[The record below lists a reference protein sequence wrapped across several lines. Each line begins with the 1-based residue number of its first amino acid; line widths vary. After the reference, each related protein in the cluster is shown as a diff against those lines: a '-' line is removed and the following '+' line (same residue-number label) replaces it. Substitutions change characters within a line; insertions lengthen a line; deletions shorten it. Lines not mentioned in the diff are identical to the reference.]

1 MRKKR
6 HKVFLLLLFTLL
18 LTCLFTTTVFAAGKN
33 LFEVADD
40 IIRDVYSHIVGIS
53 TVLACLMTAFAIIS
67 AKVSNNQHKSDQA
80 WDWLKRIWLVMGDSK
95 SDGRHFGIYHTS
107 VQRIRHATIG

>member
-18 LTCLFTTTVFAAGKN
+18 LTCLFTTTVFAAEKN

-40 IIRDVYSHIVGIS
+40 IIRDVYGHIVGIS

-80 WDWLKRIWLVMGDSK
+80 WDWLKRIWLSWAILNLMGAILAYITPLFS
-95 SDGRHFGIYHTS
+95 GY
-107 VQRIRHATIG
+107 ATLP

>member
-33 LFEVADD
+33 LFEVSDD
-40 IIRDVYSHIVGIS
+40 IRDVYGHIVGIS

-80 WDWLKRIWLVMGDSK
+80 WDWLKRIWLSWAILNLMGAILAYITPLFS
-95 SDGRHFGIYHTS
+95 GY
-107 VQRIRHATIG
+107 ATLP

>member
-1 MRKKR
+1 MRKKE

-18 LTCLFTTTVFAAGKN
+18 LTSVFTTTVFAAGEN

-40 IIRDVYSHIVGIS
+40 IIRDVYSPIVGVS
-53 TVLACLMTAFAIIS
+53 TVLACLMTAFAVIS

-80 WDWLKRIWLVMGDSK
+80 WDWLKRIWLSWMVLNTMGAILAYITPLFS
-95 SDGRHFGIYHTS
+95 GY
-107 VQRIRHATIG
+107 ATLP

>member
-1 MRKKR
+1 MRKKG

-18 LTCLFTTTVFAAGKN
+18 LICMFTTTVFAAGKN

-40 IIRDVYSHIVGIS
+40 IIRDVYTHIVGIS
-53 TVLACLMTAFAIIS
+53 TVLACLMTAFAVIS

-80 WDWLKRIWLVMGDSK
+80 WDWLKRIWLSWAILNLIGAILAYITPLFS
-95 SDGRHFGIYHTS
+95 GY
-107 VQRIRHATIG
+107 ATLP

>member
-18 LTCLFTTTVFAAGKN
+18 LTCFFTTTVFAAGEN
-33 LFEVADD
+33 LFQVADK
-40 IIRDVYSHIVGIS
+40 IIRDIYTHIVGIS
-53 TVLACLMTAFAIIS
+53 TVLAALMTAIAIIS

-80 WDWLKRIWLVMGDSK
+80 WDWLKRIWLSWAILNLMGAILAYITPLFN
-95 SDGRHFGIYHTS
+95 GY
-107 VQRIRHATIG
+107 ATLP

>member
-18 LTCLFTTTVFAAGKN
+18 LICMFTTTVFAAGKN

-40 IIRDVYSHIVGIS
+40 IIRDVYSHIGGIS
-53 TVLACLMTAFAIIS
+53 TVLACLMTAFAVIS
-67 AKVSNNQHKSDQA
+67 ARPAS
-80 WDWLKRIWLVMGDSK
+80 RE
-95 SDGRHFGIYHTS
+95 
-107 VQRIRHATIG
+107 

>member
-1 MRKKR
+1 M
-6 HKVFLLLLFTLL
+6 
-18 LTCLFTTTVFAAGKN
+18 FTTTVFAAGKN

-53 TVLACLMTAFAIIS
+53 TVLACLMTAFAVIS

-80 WDWLKRIWLVMGDSK
+80 WDWLKRIWLSWMVLNLMGAILAYITPLFS
-95 SDGRHFGIYHTS
+95 GY
-107 VQRIRHATIG
+107 ATLP

>member
-1 MRKKR
+1 MRKKG

-18 LTCLFTTTVFAAGKN
+18 LTSVFTTTVFAAGEN

-53 TVLACLMTAFAIIS
+53 TVLACLMTAIAVFS

-80 WDWLKRIWLVMGDSK
+80 WDWLKRIWLSWAILNSMGAILAYITPLF
-95 SDGRHFGIYHTS
+95 DGY
-107 VQRIRHATIG
+107 ATLP